1 MNSIFRL
8 LFAAMGMGILA
19 HPAAGQSWIE
29 RASYPQWNTP
39 SADFMHAPGIKPGTY
54 HFVSNRNPEEL
65 PVLKIAGCKPQKMP
79 YRVYRAT
86 SGEVKPVTDP
96 GTERWAGVPV
106 YSKDGQIMAVPV
118 WSDSCKNG
126 VARTEIRVYQA
137 LPANSIGAY
146 LTYDEVPYLLAYNH
160 GWPLYEQA
168 QHPHFHPKTGD
179 LVFSAL
185 RSGQSSYDLFASK
198 GGKKDASLLSVST
211 NADEVYPTYWG
222 DTLLYS
228 VATASNGLDVKAF
241 HQGACINLPAVVN
254 TKQNDYNVWVISS
267 DSAWINSTSGG
278 NADLW
283 YLFGPDD
290 PQTAVPVASVPSK
303 KGTEKTQSPQTPAP
317 VEPAPLPV
325 TRTPEPVQSPTG
337 NSEGTYTVVMGSFKS
352 SKAAALYIQDLKS
365 KLPPQNALKIN
376 QANGNYRVGAEVDG
390 PKSNALVAL
399 NEYRQLVPAAW
410 LNTDSRSSGS
420 RSNQIEIYFD
430 FDQDVIRAGEAT
442 RIRNFMKA
450 LNGSAGTFDLAGHCD
465 ARGNYDYNV
474 NLGFRR
480 AEAVKNFIQQGYG
493 PINANLSTRSES
505 NLQTPCPDNT
515 PCAEEQHQLNRRVV
529 LTFYPN

>member
-1 MNSIFRL
+1 MPSAMNSIFRL

-79 YRVYRAT
+79 YRLYRAT
-86 SGEVKPVTDP
+86 SEEVKPVTDP

-137 LPANSIGAY
+137 LPANSMGAY

-198 GGKKDASLLSVST
+198 GGKKMLPCFPFP
-211 NADEVYPTYWG
+211 PT
-222 DTLLYS
+222 
-228 VATASNGLDVKAF
+228 
-241 HQGACINLPAVVN
+241 P
-254 TKQNDYNVWVISS
+254 
-267 DSAWINSTSGG
+267 
-278 NADLW
+278 
-283 YLFGPDD
+283 
-290 PQTAVPVASVPSK
+290 
-303 KGTEKTQSPQTPAP
+303 
-317 VEPAPLPV
+317 
-325 TRTPEPVQSPTG
+325 
-337 NSEGTYTVVMGSFKS
+337 
-352 SKAAALYIQDLKS
+352 
-365 KLPPQNALKIN
+365 
-376 QANGNYRVGAEVDG
+376 
-390 PKSNALVAL
+390 
-399 NEYRQLVPAAW
+399 
-410 LNTDSRSSGS
+410 
-420 RSNQIEIYFD
+420 
-430 FDQDVIRAGEAT
+430 
-442 RIRNFMKA
+442 
-450 LNGSAGTFDLAGHCD
+450 
-465 ARGNYDYNV
+465 
-474 NLGFRR
+474 
-480 AEAVKNFIQQGYG
+480 
-493 PINANLSTRSES
+493 TRSIP
-505 NLQTPCPDNT
+505 LIGAIPCCIRSQRHRT
-515 PCAEEQHQLNRRVV
+515 A
-529 LTFYPN
+529 